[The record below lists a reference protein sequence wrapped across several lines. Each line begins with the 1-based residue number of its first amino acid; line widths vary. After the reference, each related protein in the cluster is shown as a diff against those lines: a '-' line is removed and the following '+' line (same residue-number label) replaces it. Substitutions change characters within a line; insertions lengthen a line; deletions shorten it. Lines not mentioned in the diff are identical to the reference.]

1 MKLEKKHWM
10 MLIAGVVV
18 LFLVY
23 YFLFKKR
30 KTESGYSL
38 PFPGSESGYNPNFLM
53 LGDSGYAASDIN
65 GGVMESGYAARD
77 INGGVMESGFVVK
90 KEVRVPQQQTAK
102 CPEGSSWGKVGSYD
116 IWDDG
121 PPLTHT
127 SVPIMGCVGVGSGAK
142 LPQSSAYF
150 AQASKSKRGTLAA
163 KMHCYKTVG
172 GVTTEIDCSTLP
184 KQVKDVL
191 TKA

>member
-65 GGVMESGYAARD
+65 GGVMESG
-77 INGGVMESGFVVK
+77 FVVK

-116 IWDDG
+116 IWNDG
-121 PPLTHT
+121 PPVTHT

-150 AQASKSKRGTLAA
+150 AQASKSKRGLAA

>member
-23 YFLFKKR
+23 YFLFKK
-30 KTESGYSL
+30 KKSPESGYNL

-53 LGDSGYAASDIN
+53 LGDSGYAAS
-65 GGVMESGYAARD
+65 D

-116 IWDDG
+116 VWNDG
-121 PPLTHT
+121 PPQTHT
-127 SVPIMGCVGVGSGAK
+127 SFPIMGCVGVGSGGK
-142 LPQSSAYF
+142 LPASSAYF
-150 AQASKSKRGTLAA
+150 AQASKSKRGSLAA